1 MASVT
6 SIISIEGMTCQSCVK
21 NIEGV
26 VGTMSGVHSVKV
38 DLEGKCGTVIH
49 NPRVV
54 LGAQLADRIDDMGF
68 EAKLLEQS
76 ETHVDIEGGDG
87 LPNGEV
93 KVENLLGES
102 VNCACG
108 DQLVQI
114 SVKGETEAVYFWNVE
129 EMERSVVECR
139 GDTE

>member
-6 SIISIEGMTCQSCVK
+6 SVISIEGMTCQSCVR

-26 VGTMSGVHSVKV
+26 VGGLSGVQSVKV
-38 DLEGKCGTVIH
+38 DLDGKLGTVIH
-49 NPRVV
+49 NPN
-54 LGAQLADRIDDMGF
+54 LIPGAQIADRIDDMGF
-68 EAKLLEQS
+68 EARLLERS
-76 ETHVDIEGGDG
+76 ETRLDMGGKIS

-93 KVENLLGES
+93 KVENLLGET

-114 SVKGETEAVYFWNVE
+114 SIKGEAKAL
-129 EMERSVVECR
+129 CR
-139 GDTE
+139 KGSLDKKGDCQKELVQC